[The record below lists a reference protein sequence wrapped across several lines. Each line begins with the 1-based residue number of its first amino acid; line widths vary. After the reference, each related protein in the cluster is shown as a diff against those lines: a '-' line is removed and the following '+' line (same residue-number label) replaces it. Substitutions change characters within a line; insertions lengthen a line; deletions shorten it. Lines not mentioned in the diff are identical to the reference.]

1 MSHLPSLRQL
11 EFLIALVEEKHFG
24 RAAQKC
30 NVSQSALSTA
40 LKELEQNLGV
50 HLAERTKRSVTI
62 TPLGNSLADRARR
75 ILLDTRALIDYATA
89 NSQFLSGE
97 MKLGVISTVGPY
109 LLPRVMP
116 GIRRQFP
123 DLRLFVKEGMTND
136 LLLGL
141 QNGHLDAVLLA
152 LPFEIGDLAYSSLFE
167 DGYKLAVGRD
177 HPLAN
182 RKNVSGADLSDT
194 KMMLLEKGHCL
205 QRHALSAFAPVGPIQ
220 DNAFEATS
228 LSTLVGMVA
237 EGLGTTLLPQVAI
250 NAGLTDN
257 YDICL
262 VDVDKALPREIV
274 LAWRKS
280 SPRGE
285 ELQHLG
291 EFIKQK
297 HQAQE
302 R

>member
-11 EFLIALVEEKHFG
+11 EFLVALVEEQHFG
-24 RAAQKC
+24 KAAEKC

-62 TPLGNSLADRARR
+62 TPLGNSLADRARH
-75 ILLDTRALIDYATA
+75 ILLDTKAFVDFAAA
-89 NSQFLSGE
+89 NSKFLSGD

-109 LLPRVMP
+109 LLPGIMP
-116 GIRRQFP
+116 QLRKKFP
-123 DLRLFVKEGMTND
+123 ELRLFIKEGITHD
-136 LLLGL
+136 LLAAL
-141 QNGHLDAVLLA
+141 QSGHLDAVLLA
-152 LPFEIGDLAYSSLFE
+152 LPFEIGDLVHFPLFE
-167 DGYKLAVGRD
+167 DGYKLAVTPQ

-182 RKNVSGADLSDT
+182 RQHVEGQDLTDT

-205 QRHALSAFAPVGPIQ
+205 QQHALSAFLPDGPVQ
-220 DNAFEATS
+220 DSSFEATS

-237 EGLGTTLLPQVAI
+237 EGLGTTLLPDVAI
-250 NAGLTDN
+250 TAGLTDN
-257 YDICL
+257 YDVCL
-262 VDVDKALPREIV
+262 IDVDKALPREIALV
-274 LAWRKS
+274 WRKS

-291 EFIKQK
+291 EFIKQ
-297 HQAQE
+297 AYE
-302 R
+302 G